1 MTVILAL
8 TEGERVA
15 IIAGALAIFAGVP
28 GAIAAVITAKT
39 RKENSDQHGA
49 SQKKLNEVHT
59 AVTGQGVKIDEL
71 SDDVKD
77 LGAKVDGHTATLA
90 RHDERL
96 DRHDGV
102 LDMTDNHPIL

>member
-8 TEGERVA
+8 TEGERIA

-28 GAIAAVITAKT
+28 GAVAAVITAKT

-49 SQKKLNEVHT
+49 SQKKLDSVHT

-71 SDDVKD
+71 RDDVKD
-77 LGAKVDGHTATLA
+77 LGAKVDGHSETLA
-90 RHDERL
+90 RHDEQL
-96 DRHDGV
+96 DQRDRV